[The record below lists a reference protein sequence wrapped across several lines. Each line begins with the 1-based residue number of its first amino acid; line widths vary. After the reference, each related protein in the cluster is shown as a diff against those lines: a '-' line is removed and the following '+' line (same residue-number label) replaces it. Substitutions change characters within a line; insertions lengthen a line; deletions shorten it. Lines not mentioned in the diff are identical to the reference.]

1 MTNVMKTYVQEGVI
15 RRIELTGSQN
25 RAAKEL
31 GVSAAQLM
39 NIRKG
44 EWQHI
49 SDRLMFRL
57 ANRLN
62 VTPQWQTA
70 ITKNYTRIMNICTHA
85 QANGVSRAVSFAPG
99 TGKSHTLRAYASAN
113 ANSYYLECEEYWTKK
128 EFLRQAMRV
137 LGIDGATMSI
147 AERVDAIIDELNKL
161 NKPLFIIDEAD
172 KLKDSVLNLYKT
184 LYNKTTAGFVL
195 VGTPYFKERVMK
207 GVQKAKMGFQ
217 EIYSRVGGEFL
228 PLYKID
234 QETVSAI
241 CEANG
246 ITNQE
251 EINQVAEATNN
262 DLRRTKA
269 MIERINLKK
278 SKAS

>member
-1 MTNVMKTYVQEGVI
+1 MK
-15 RRIELTGSQN
+15 RIQLTGSQN

-44 EWQHI
+44 AWEHI
-49 SDRLMFRL
+49 SDRLMLKL
-57 ANRLN
+57 ANQLN
-62 VTPQWQTA
+62 VSPQWQTA

-85 QANGVSRAVSFAPG
+85 QQNGVSRAVSFAPG
-99 TGKSHTLRAYASAN
+99 SGKSHTLRAYAN
-113 ANSYYLECEEYWTKK
+113 EHGNSYYLECEEYWTKK
-128 EFLRQAMRV
+128 EFLKQMMRV
-137 LGIDGATMSI
+137 LGIDETAMSI
-147 AERVDAIIDELNKL
+147 ADRVDVVIDTINKL
-161 NKPLFIIDEAD
+161 NQPLVIIDEAD

-195 VGTPYFKERVMK
+195 VGTPHFRERVMK

-234 QETVSAI
+234 SETVAEV
-241 CEANG
+241 CKANG